1 MGSSKMRKQRPAPAS
16 YWPSDFNQLD
26 MKVASTAQHDRIAES
41 HNRRGSAAKDTTTDR
56 IVSMAVEGPSSG
68 IICHLVASSVELLRP
83 RKAQKGSQ
91 DQLLL
96 GHKAEAMDRIIVRI
110 DSMNTLKQ
118 WMVSPKESSRSSVI
132 GNNHKACETANDP

>member
-1 MGSSKMRKQRPAPAS
+1 
-16 YWPSDFNQLD
+16 
-26 MKVASTAQHDRIAES
+26 
-41 HNRRGSAAKDTTTDR
+41 
-56 IVSMAVEGPSSG
+56 MAVDGPSSG
-68 IICHLVASSVELLRP
+68 IICHLVANSVELLKP

-96 GHKAEAMDRIIVRI
+96 GHKAEAMERIKLRM
-110 DSMNTLKQ
+110 DSMKTLKQ